1 MSFSDHS
8 SKSTSTAIYKAVVLG
23 TDESDINS
31 NDLKECLLPP
41 SSPSSRCSGDDS
53 IPKPACSAFLLLIA
67 GSCFGVVAA
76 LLGLLWL
83 VNGSTAAVLA
93 NHHEK
98 SSFAIFL
105 FALGWSSATAITAY
119 AVFTMILH
127 YFGDDSHAEDVDEQQ
142 ENEPRA
148 EYNFALGVFA
158 GFCATCT
165 VHDAAHGVP
174 LTSLLLTAGI
184 AAFWGLLM
192 TVTVRKSFFTAA
204 TTKEQ
209 RKGTKLPMPAFM
221 V

>member
-1 MSFSDHS
+1 MSFSNLS
-8 SKSTSTAIYKAVVLG
+8 AKSTSTAIYKAIVLG
-23 TDESDINS
+23 TEDSDINS

-41 SSPSSRCSGDDS
+41 SSSSSSNGDDS
-53 IPKPACSAFLLLIA
+53 TPKPACSAFLLLMS

-83 VNGSTAAVLA
+83 VSGSPAAVLG

-98 SSFAIFL
+98 SSLGIFC
-105 FALGWSSATAITAY
+105 FALAWSSATAITAY
-119 AVFTMILH
+119 AVFTLILRC
-127 YFGDDSHAEDVDEQQ
+127 FGDDKDAEEQ
-142 ENEPRA
+142 ESEPQA

-192 TVTVRKSFFTAA
+192 TVTVRTNFLTAA